1 MSRERMN
8 ALVLTMALIPTLFL
22 ISACTKTTEEAKST
36 EPPPRVEPAAV
47 PATGLLPLMSP
58 TPTPSPAKKAAEPP
72 APTEIRNA
80 VARIF
85 KNAATPDA
93 SRNPNFAVGDFNG
106 DGSED
111 LAVAVRANEGSL
123 GEINSELANWILED
137 PRNISVQGTGAA
149 RIPSRKPVRAERA
162 DTLLAIIHG
171 VGPQG
176 WRSPEAKQTFLLKNA
191 AGSNVLVQSAK
202 DLRNIKDKQKL
213 PSLKGDA
220 ISETVG
226 GKSGL
231 VFWTG
236 AKYAWYSSPPD

>member
-1 MSRERMN
+1 MSRKRMN
-8 ALVLTMALIPTLFL
+8 FLVLSMALIPTAFL
-22 ISACTKTTEEAKST
+22 ISACTQKTEQAKSV
-36 EPPPRVEPAAV
+36 EPPPVVV
-47 PATGLLPLMSP
+47 PANGVLPLVSP
-58 TPTPSPAKKAAEPP
+58 TPTPSPAKNTGQPP
-72 APTEIRNA
+72 DPTEIRKA

-85 KNAATPDA
+85 EKAATPDA
-93 SRNPNFAVGDFNG
+93 SRNPSFAVGDFNG

-111 LAVAVRANEGSL
+111 LAVAVRPNEGSL

-137 PRNISVQGTGAA
+137 PGNISVQGTGAT
-149 RIPSRKPVRAERA
+149 RMPTHKPVRAERA

-176 WRSPEAKQTFLLKNA
+176 WRNPEAKQTFLLKNA
-191 AGSNVLVQSAK
+191 AGSNILVHFAK
-202 DLRNIKDKQKL
+202 DLRKNIKNKQKL
-213 PSLKGDA
+213 PPLKGDA

-236 AKYAWYSSPPD
+236 AKYAWYSSASN